1 MNTDPVKWAL
11 AATATATAVALA
23 SVAHATPRH
32 VTSKAAAMNKATLA
46 MFAGVWG
53 GHQRRLTITR
63 SGWAKESIGSGC
75 CDPVVDLRLKL
86 SRPRGDNH
94 VASVTVRVTSVQ
106 IHDHSVYD
114 SSYPAPY
121 VGKTGRLRLRY
132 GVITETVTRTNYC
145 NKAAQAKVKCGA

>member
-1 MNTDPVKWAL
+1 VNTGPLKWAL
-11 AATATATAVALA
+11 AATATAVA
-23 SVAHATPRH
+23 SVAHATPRD
-32 VTSKAAAMNKATLA
+32 VTSKAAMNRATLA
-46 MFAGVWG
+46 MLVGVWG

-75 CDPVVDLRLKL
+75 CNPVVDLRLKL

-94 VASVTVRVTSVQ
+94 VASVIVRVTSVQ
-106 IHDHSVYD
+106 IQDRSVYD

-132 GVITETVTRTNYC
+132 GVITETVTRMNYC
-145 NKAAQAKVKCGA
+145 NKAAQAKGRCGA

>member
-1 MNTDPVKWAL
+1 
-11 AATATATAVALA
+11 VALA

-32 VTSKAAAMNKATLA
+32 VTSKAAAHRATLA

-86 SRPRGDNH
+86 SRPRGNNR

-106 IHDHSVYD
+106 IHDRSVYD

-132 GVITETVTRTNYC
+132 GVITETVTRMNYC
-145 NKAAQAKVKCGA
+145 NKAAQAKVRCGA